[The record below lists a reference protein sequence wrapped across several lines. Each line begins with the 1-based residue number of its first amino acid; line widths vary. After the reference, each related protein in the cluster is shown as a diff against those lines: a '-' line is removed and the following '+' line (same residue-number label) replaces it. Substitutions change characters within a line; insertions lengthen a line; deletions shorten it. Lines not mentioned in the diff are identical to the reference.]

1 MNPKVDEYLN
11 KEERWRPEMLELRRI
26 LLDCQ
31 LTEEL
36 KWGKPCYIYGKSNVV
51 ILYALKDFCG
61 PGFFKGSLLIDEE
74 EILVKPG
81 ENSQSVRY
89 IKFTNTQQI
98 IEKEAILKAYIV
110 QAIEVEKAGLK
121 VDFKEKEELVF
132 PGELQ
137 KKFDNNSALKAA
149 FESLTPG
156 RQREYNL
163 YFTAAKQ
170 SKTRVSRIE
179 SYVQRIFDGK
189 GKSDCLC
196 GHSKRMPRCDGS
208 HKNFPNT

>member
-132 PGELQ
+132 PEELQ